1 MHLRLG
7 ISPPSRHKDSEKSAN
22 ENSFRKK
29 FVEKVANLTKSIQTS
44 LFSNPLEFE
53 GVKIWVVK
61 SLPYTKKFHGIA
73 VTHPVSYNSVGVCG
87 IFLPSDFGTNIF
99 GNKQLS

>member
-29 FVEKVANLTKSIQTS
+29 FVEKLQI
-44 LFSNPLEFE
+44 
-53 GVKIWVVK
+53 
-61 SLPYTKKFHGIA
+61 
-73 VTHPVSYNSVGVCG
+73 
-87 IFLPSDFGTNIF
+87 
-99 GNKQLS
+99 